1 MANPDDTLDSNE
13 TIDASDLDSIDALLD
28 EAEFE
33 TTQEEAPEAELD
45 DFDASDL
52 PDTDVSE
59 ADSAES
65 LLDDL
70 EDDLGGMDDLED
82 FSETAEAIESLE
94 PEPVIEPEPE
104 PELEPEL
111 IPEPPVEKP
120 APSESEEFLQK
131 RMVSNQAP
139 KATNELTVAE
149 MDALKKLIIIFSSVL
164 IVLALIGIGMGIW
177 AALAA
182 GSGLDEESTKMLED
196 IKAGTEQNTLHD
208 IQGEKSLKGLEKKLD
223 ALSFQLEQI
232 NGDIVDITM
241 NKKAEPLALNLAAEV
256 KQDHSQHAPAA
267 HQEHGYDNHAPAGHQ
282 EHGQTQHQKLAP
294 VVEATHAP
302 VAPAAPIV
310 AKADPEMKHKLD
322 KVSSQ
327 IVTTQKRIAEV
338 NRRIKDM
345 QYQYKLLMKSM
356 KKVEQNAIQQALE
369 AKKKAKMAMPEEE
382 TEQEK
387 QPEKTYQFSVPE
399 KGYYW

>member
-33 TTQEEAPEAELD
+33 SIQEDAPEAELD

-52 PDTDVSE
+52 PEPDISE
-59 ADSAES
+59 TDSAES

-70 EDDLGGMDDLED
+70 EDDLGGLDDLED
-82 FSETAEAIESLE
+82 FPETEAVEPEAI
-94 PEPVIEPEPE
+94 IEPEPE
-104 PELEPEL
+104 PEIELDPEPEP
-111 IPEPPVEKP
+111 IPEPEIEKP
-120 APSESEEFLQK
+120 VANEPEEFLQK
-131 RMVSNQAP
+131 RMVSNQTP

-182 GSGLDEESTKMLED
+182 GKGLDEESTQMLED
-196 IKAGTEQNTLHD
+196 IKAGTQQNTLKG
-208 IQGEKSLKGLEKKLD
+208 IQSEKSLKGLEKKLD

-232 NGDIVDITM
+232 NGDIVEM
-241 NKKAEPLALNLAAEV
+241 SMKKPAEPLALNLGAEV
-256 KQDHSQHAPAA
+256 KATQPKPAA
-267 HQEHGYDNHAPAGHQ
+267 VVQPAVP
-282 EHGQTQHQKLAP
+282 A
-294 VVEATHAP
+294 VP
-302 VAPAAPIV
+302 VAPVV
-310 AKADPEMKHKLD
+310 AKADPAMQQKLD

-356 KKVEQNAIQQALE
+356 KKVEHDVAKQALE
-369 AKKKAKMAMPEEE
+369 AKAKAKAKLALPEEE
-382 TEQEK
+382 AEAEK
-387 QPEKTYQFSVPE
+387 EPEKTYQFSVPE